1 MIEAVIV
8 FGIIFFVLLFITCVN
23 VGNKTIKELEK
34 KAPTTYTENE
44 L

>member
-1 MIEAVIV
+1 MEAVIV
-8 FGIIFFVLLFITCVN
+8 FGIIFFILLFITFVN
-23 VGNKTIKELEK
+23 LGNKTIKELEK

>member
-1 MIEAVIV
+1 MMEALIV

>member
-1 MIEAVIV
+1 MIESVIV
-8 FGIIFFVLLFITCVN
+8 FAIIFFVLLFITCVN

-34 KAPTTYTENE
+34 KAPTSYTENE

>member
-8 FGIIFFVLLFITCVN
+8 FGIIFFVILFVTCVN

>member
-1 MIEAVIV
+1 MMEAVIV
-8 FGIIFFVLLFITCVN
+8 FAIIFFVLLFIMCVN